1 MELAGR
7 ISGKFERLI
16 WGRGGGEVLIGALV
30 LFYTWYTLKIQFFP
44 VLVIILG
51 LNLLSK
57 DPGRVILPLPGVGGM
72 SPNMLLP
79 LCET

>member
-16 WGRGGGEVLIGALV
+16 WGRGGGGFDRSTGIFLYM
-30 LFYTWYTLKIQFFP
+30 YTWKIQFFS
-44 VLVIILG
+44 VWVIIFG